1 MSWIYFGP
9 KISWKEKYKQQNNLI
24 LYTENSFLS
33 LFRYKA
39 DPKPKSYKLFRLG
52 IYLILLEYENL
63 QELFLHLCVSLM

>member
-24 LYTENSFLS
+24 LNTENSFLS

-39 DPKPKSYKLFRLG
+39 DPKPNLTNYLG
-52 IYLILLEYENL
+52 
-63 QELFLHLCVSLM
+63 